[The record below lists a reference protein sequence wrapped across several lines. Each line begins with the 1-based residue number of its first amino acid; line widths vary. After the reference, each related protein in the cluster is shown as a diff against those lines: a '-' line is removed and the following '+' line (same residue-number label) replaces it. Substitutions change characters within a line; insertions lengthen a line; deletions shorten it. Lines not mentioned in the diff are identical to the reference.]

1 MLSRLALFLIL
12 PVVAA
17 VAFAVAYFV
26 FYRGGYE
33 PPPAAEPPLEQVS
46 TTWLAPRES
55 AEPPPGELRRGL
67 LLVDAQHYNSFTES
81 ELVSFTSRV
90 AERGFDV
97 EFLGN
102 LRYSRESAHR
112 PIHLAQLTDRLRK
125 ADSLAVI
132 LPHIPFTQAEADVVE
147 RFVQK
152 GGKLLLVSDPGR
164 SHNINALAKR
174 FRVEFQT
181 DYLYNTQENDT
192 NFRRILIRDFLPDQ
206 LTAGL
211 ETITLDYASSV
222 QSAGD
227 SLAFTSANTKSS
239 LLQAVGTYSPMAWG
253 DNRNVLALADFTFMV
268 PINDSLLDNGR
279 LVSNIADYLTDSDR
293 EYHLSDYPYFYG
305 SPSNSPPEGGNT
317 RGDVDILMGQPDL
330 LSTGL
335 QVKTALA
342 GHQLNA
348 QVVAAEDTSRDA
360 IFLGLYEDAP
370 QVAQYLQVAGIR
382 VDDTLGAA
390 FASDIPLESS
400 AVMVLAQSQ
409 GRDML
414 IMLADTQANL
424 DGAVARLV
432 SGEFRQDLASDF
444 VALLKFENP
453 ENAGS

>member
-12 PVVAA
+12 PIVAA

-26 FYRGGYE
+26 FYRGGYD
-33 PPPAAEPPLEQVS
+33 PPPAPEPPLEQVS

-55 AEPPPGELRRGL
+55 AEPPPMESGLRRGL
-67 LLVDAQHYNSFTES
+67 LLVDAQHYNSFTER

-102 LRYSRESAHR
+102 LRFSRESAHR
-112 PIHLAQLTDRLRK
+112 PIHLEQLTDKLRE

-132 LPHIPFTQAEADVVE
+132 LPRIPFTQAEADVVE

-181 DYLYNTQENDT
+181 DYLYNTKENDT

-211 ETITLDYASSV
+211 ETITLDYAGSV
-222 QSAGD
+222 PSAGD

-239 LLQAVGTYSPMAWG
+239 LLQAVGTYSPMARG

-293 EYHLSDYPYFYG
+293 EYHLSDFPYFYG
-305 SPSNSPPEGGNT
+305 SDEDGG
-317 RGDVDILMGQPDL
+317 VDILMGRPGL

-342 GHQLNA
+342 DHLLNSE
-348 QVVAAEDTSRDA
+348 VVPTEDPSRDA

-370 QVAQYLQVAGIR
+370 QVAQYLQVAGVR
-382 VDDTLGAA
+382 VDNTLGTA
-390 FASDIPLESS
+390 FASDIPLENS
-400 AVMVLAQSQ
+400 AVTVLNPGSAGAR

-414 IMLADTQANL
+414 ILLADTQANL
-424 DGAVARLV
+424 DEAVARLI
-432 SGEFRQDLASDF
+432 SGEFRQDLVSDF
-444 VALLKFENP
+444 VALRKFENT
-453 ENAGS
+453 ENTGS